1 MNEDRAKDYDSSD
14 EDLRILMRIIAS
26 TMNKKDAQIGY
37 MEGGVEKRMLTWLL
51 GIVASLLIVA
61 VVSGVTMYGKLS
73 AVEANQANQQRQLD
87 QLASTVA
94 SIRSA
99 Q

>member
-1 MNEDRAKDYDSSD
+1 MTEERAKDYDSTD
-14 EDLRILMRIIAS
+14 EDLRLLMRIIAS
-26 TMNKKDAQIGY
+26 SMNKKDVQIGY
-37 MEGGVEKRMLTWLL
+37 VEGGVEKRMLTWLL

-87 QLASTVA
+87 QLANTVA
-94 SIRSA
+94 TLRRGP
-99 Q
+99 

>member
-1 MNEDRAKDYDSSD
+1 MAEERAKDYDSSD
-14 EDLRILMRIIAS
+14 EDMRILMRIIAS
-26 TMNKKDAQIGY
+26 AMNKKDVQIGY
-37 MEGGVEKRMLTWLL
+37 TESGVEKRMLTWLL

-87 QLASTVA
+87 QLAGTVSTL
-94 SIRSA
+94 RRGP
-99 Q
+99 

>member
-1 MNEDRAKDYDSSD
+1 MNEERAKDYDSTD
-14 EDLRILMRIIAS
+14 EDMRLLMRIIAS
-26 TMNKKDAQIGY
+26 SMNKKDVQIGY
-37 MEGGVEKRMLTWLL
+37 AEGGVEKRMLTWLL

-87 QLASTVA
+87 QLANTVA
-94 SIRSA
+94 TLRRGP
-99 Q
+99 

>member
-1 MNEDRAKDYDSSD
+1 MSEERAKDYDSSD
-14 EDLRILMRIIAS
+14 EDMRILMRIIAS
-26 TMNKKDAQIGY
+26 AMNKKDVQIGY
-37 MEGGVEKRMLTWLL
+37 TESGVEKRMLTWLL

-87 QLASTVA
+87 QLAGTVA
-94 SIRSA
+94 TLRRGP
-99 Q
+99 

>member
-1 MNEDRAKDYDSSD
+1 MSEERAKDYDSTD
-14 EDLRILMRIIAS
+14 EDLRLLMRIIAS
-26 TMNKKDAQIGY
+26 SMNKKDVQIGY
-37 MEGGVEKRMLTWLL
+37 AEGGVEKRMLTWLL

-87 QLASTVA
+87 QLSNTVA
-94 SIRSA
+94 TLRRGP
-99 Q
+99 